1 MSIAGKSCIIPFSP
15 TWGTCR
21 CDGIGRRS
29 GLKIHRWRQRT
40 GSSPVTGTNS
50 SQAAYRLRRAFSFH
64 CKAYRALLASKPNP
78 LPLGFGLVLGT
89 KLRAGSDPVQ
99 CAKKQSSE
107 GAAVFLFGFHSR
119 WPLHPSVFQCPG
131 QMNCPS
137 AKVFAAGENACTA
150 HQRRRPDGRLS
161 GISVNRSKKDIIR
174 PPLASPCQLRCAPLV
189 SQLAGVGS
197 LSLQILILTALCIR
211 QNA

>member
-1 MSIAGKSCIIPFSP
+1 MELVDVVDSKSTAGDSVPVRVRSP
-15 TWGTCR
+15 APRRRGPCSVRGGVFFLTVSAVSPLLCR
-21 CDGIGRRS
+21 P
-29 GLKIHRWRQRT
+29 LL
-40 GSSPVTGTNS
+40 PV
-50 SQAAYRLRRAFSFH
+50 
-64 CKAYRALLASKPNP
+64 NP

>member
-1 MSIAGKSCIIPFSP
+1 MKTVVQYDIIILLHQI
-15 TWGTCR
+15 CR

>member
-1 MSIAGKSCIIPFSP
+1 MVCRFPNLLEREGLSIAGKSCIIPFSP

-89 KLRAGSDPVQ
+89 KLRAGIDPVQ

-119 WPLHPSVFQCPG
+119 WPLHPSVFQMLRAAEP
-131 QMNCPS
+131 PS
-137 AKVFAAGENACTA
+137 VLCLHFCL
-150 HQRRRPDGRLS
+150 RPM
-161 GISVNRSKKDIIR
+161 KK
-174 PPLASPCQLRCAPLV
+174 
-189 SQLAGVGS
+189 
-197 LSLQILILTALCIR
+197 
-211 QNA
+211 

>member
-1 MSIAGKSCIIPFSP
+1 MELVDVVDSKSTAGDSVPVRVRSPAPTRRKRHIA
-15 TWGTCR
+15 
-21 CDGIGRRS
+21 CDE
-29 GLKIHRWRQRT
+29 L
-40 GSSPVTGTNS
+40 
-50 SQAAYRLRRAFSFH
+50 FSFH

-150 HQRRRPDGRLS
+150 HQRRLPDGRLS
-161 GISVNRSKKDIIR
+161 GISVNRSKKTSSAR
-174 PPLASPCQLRCAPLV
+174 PLRLLANCDALRW
-189 SQLAGVGS
+189 S
-197 LSLQILILTALCIR
+197 LSWRVLAPFFTNIDFNSPLHPTKRLIAPSLSDQAFFL
-211 QNA
+211 N

>member
-1 MSIAGKSCIIPFSP
+1 MYNVNYIG
-15 TWGTCR
+15 R

-64 CKAYRALLASKPNP
+64 CKTYRALILLRLASKPNP

-89 KLRAGSDPVQ
+89 KLRAGIDPVQ

-107 GAAVFLFGFHSR
+107 VLHLIGKRSEPPGALPVRNKRNSRKLSCDGLRLF
-119 WPLHPSVFQCPG
+119 
-131 QMNCPS
+131 
-137 AKVFAAGENACTA
+137 
-150 HQRRRPDGRLS
+150 
-161 GISVNRSKKDIIR
+161 
-174 PPLASPCQLRCAPLV
+174 
-189 SQLAGVGS
+189 
-197 LSLQILILTALCIR
+197 IL
-211 QNA
+211 